1 MRQTVSSMALRSVYR
16 LMSCGL
22 GIVRD
27 EALGM
32 TAAVS
37 RSARKR
43 QSWLASSPF
52 SPTRLSSGAIA
63 ETRAAAVVMS
73 ATLLSVAGIAFGQ
86 PSLLQSTRVLLVQPQ
101 RERPSGSMR
110 RR

>member
-1 MRQTVSSMALRSVYR
+1 MAATTLRAVLSYRVAMPRGCRMRQTVSSMALRSVYR

-37 RSARKR
+37 RSAWER
-43 QSWLASSPF
+43 QSSLAS
-52 SPTRLSSGAIA
+52 
-63 ETRAAAVVMS
+63 
-73 ATLLSVAGIAFGQ
+73 
-86 PSLLQSTRVLLVQPQ
+86 
-101 RERPSGSMR
+101 
-110 RR
+110 